1 MYITDVSSKRA
12 GYFRMSDNFHY
23 QSLYQVNG
31 PLSVNKCT
39 DYSGYYHRYIYIT
52 YNFRPYCEIA
62 L

>member
-39 DYSGYYHRYIYIT
+39 DYSGYYHRYIY
-52 YNFRPYCEIA
+52 N